1 MQYMRDLNKFKLAFV
16 YPLKNIFEKKHL
28 YNVFANTEKKKTSC
42 IFSCETFY
50 SILTCK
56 YRIS

>member
-1 MQYMRDLNKFKLAFV
+1 MRDLNKFKVAFV

-28 YNVFANTEKKKTSC
+28 YKVVANTKKKKTLC
-42 IFSCETFY
+42 IFGCETSY